1 MPKGQN
7 PSVNASDIAGLQ
19 IPIPPKNV
27 QEKIIRECD
36 ILEDEY
42 KNGKLR
48 LDVEEERRQAILDKY
63 LK

>member
-1 MPKGQN
+1 MK
-7 PSVNASDIAGLQ
+7 SFRKRLC
-19 IPIPPKNV
+19 IPPKNV

-48 LDVEEERRQAILDKY
+48 LDVEEKRRQAILDKY